1 MHGPALKASSLQDP
15 AMHGPVLEASDMQ
28 DPAWDGLT
36 PNDMTCSRLNFN
48 ALISNDPNF
57 NRMRIRIRFHSGEHL
72 KDIMMAQE
80 TERKRGYP
88 GARAREEAGTRH
100 VPLAEAV
107 RIVYEHLTERS
118 KKDNELYRDIL
129 QAGLG
134 EPGPQ
139 ARMKAVIRTLLMEY
153 RIEIDT
159 STLIDDLTPTD
170 CVFAETCGAGLIEDL
185 KTMPDLEEVQVI
197 GCDIFLL
204 KGGDMIRHHR
214 KFHSTRDVLLL
225 QDRLALC
232 GKKPIN
238 ERQPFIQSYLWNRSR
253 LVMTR
258 PPYSDVPSVHIRN
271 FIVKDV
277 SLETLVGL
285 GTIDERTAHL
295 LRLLVR
301 YHASFLIGGSTATGK
316 TTFLF
321 ALAQEIPENERIR
334 TLEKE
339 FEVALRERLR
349 GSRNILAV
357 REVEEI
363 GLTMEQSFKP
373 LLVMSPN
380 WVIVGE
386 AKGSEVAQ
394 MVQGSL
400 RGHDMMGT
408 MHTKYRDS
416 FISDVVDMIKQDG
429 RQHDQTDT
437 VRRVARAFNIVVFLR
452 LVSVGGRKTRVA
464 TEVTELSVNETG
476 EVSVKPLVEWDYM
489 ALMWRFTRQP
499 FSKPLMEHLLAN
511 GADADEFRRLGVW
524 QD

>member
-1 MHGPALKASSLQDP
+1 MSLPRDHR
-15 AMHGPVLEASDMQ
+15 AG
-28 DPAWDGLT
+28 G
-36 PNDMTCSRLNFN
+36 
-48 ALISNDPNF
+48 
-57 NRMRIRIRFHSGEHL
+57 RMCPRIRFDAGQYL
-72 KDIMMAQE
+72 KDLMQADQ
-80 TERKRGYP
+80 
-88 GARAREEAGTRH
+88 ARERMPVSWSSLNAAGHKKGVQRI
-100 VPLAEAV
+100 PLADAV
-107 RIVYEHLTERS
+107 KLVYEHLTERS
-118 KKDNELYRDIL
+118 KKDQALYEDIL

-134 EPGPQ
+134 EPLAQ
-139 ARMKAVIRTLLMEY
+139 VRMKAVIDTLLTEY
-153 RIEIDT
+153 RIDIEPDT
-159 STLIDDLTPTD
+159 LTPPLTPTE
-170 CVFAETCGAGLIEDL
+170 CVFADTCGAGLIEDL
-185 KTMPDLEEVQVI
+185 YRLPDVEEVQVI

-204 KGGDMIRHHR
+204 RGGEMIRHAR
-214 KFHSTRDVLLL
+214 RFASLADVLLL

-258 PPYSDVPSVHIRN
+258 PPYSDVPSIHIRN

-277 SLETLVGL
+277 TLELLADLHTLN
-285 GTIDERTAHL
+285 EPMARL

-301 YHASFLIGGSTATGK
+301 YHASFLIGGGTATGK

-349 GSRNILAV
+349 GNRNILAV
-357 REVEEI
+357 REVDEI
-363 GLTMEQSFKP
+363 GLSMEESFKP
-373 LLVMSPN
+373 LLVMSPH

-386 AKGSEVAQ
+386 AKGSEVSQ
-394 MVQGSL
+394 MVQGAL

-437 VRRVARAFNIVVFLR
+437 VRRVARAFNLIVFLR
-452 LVSVGGRKTRVA
+452 LVRIGGKPVRVA
-464 TEVTELSVNETG
+464 TEITELSVDERQT
-476 EVSVKPLVEWDYM
+476 VHIRPLVEWDFQRQ
-489 ALMWRFTRQP
+489 MWRFTGER
-499 FSKPLMEHLLAN
+499 FSRSLMDHLVAN
-511 GADADEFRRLGVW
+511 GANPDEFRELGVW
-524 QD
+524 GA